1 MTHSPP
7 SNRLNFFKRA
17 MPMLALAV
25 SAGFVSAPAWAQAP
39 RANTP
44 IGNQATATYSDGSA
58 IPRSVQSNSVLTT
71 VQQIAAVDLT
81 DPRTIS
87 AAPGAPVNFPH
98 TIQNNGNGTD
108 SFTITAVDA
117 AGDDFNI
124 TPLIYADANQDG
136 VPDNNTPIT
145 QTPSLAPGE
154 KFNFVVVG
162 RVPNNQAAPQTANIT
177 VSTASV
183 FNTGITDTNTD
194 TVRVSTNAVV
204 TLLKS
209 IDKSSG
215 TPANNPFTYTL
226 RYTNNSNV
234 AATAVTITDLLNP
247 ALNYNAGSGRWS
259 AASGIALTDAD
270 DTGVDPTGISYKYDS
285 ATRTITAVIASVP
298 ARTTGSVTFTVNLPA
313 NARPGII
320 PNVASLSYNDGTATR
335 NDTSNN
341 VDLTVN
347 QTASLTFAD
356 DSKGP
361 VAQGSTVTFANVLTN
376 TGNGVD
382 TFDITFNGAN
392 NFPAGTTFQLFK
404 PDGTGLDG
412 AATLLDTNGNSIPDT
427 GPLQPGASYNV
438 IVKAIL
444 PATSTA
450 TGPFVV
456 TLVGTSNG
464 PGKPS
469 DPATDT
475 VTSVTSA
482 KVELTNIND
491 NGSNQGAGDLTG
503 APVTVLTGLPGT
515 TQRFTLTVAN
525 QSGTNDN
532 YALAYST
539 TNAFAPATIAPN
551 GYTVTFRDTAGNVI
565 TNTGNIAPTSS
576 INIFADVFIPA
587 SAPNNQSVD
596 LYFRVLSG
604 ASGASDVKFDRVT
617 AGLVRNLTITPNN
630 VGQVFPGS
638 SVNYAH
644 TITNNGNADELNVT
658 LNTDDNTAGFSSV
671 TYFDADGDGQMSQT
685 EQNAGP
691 LVSGGPLTSIAPG
704 GTVKV
709 IVQVFGPSNQFTSG
723 AVNTTTLT
731 ATADSGQTASATDTT
746 TIVAGDV
753 VLTKTQSVNGATPTQ
768 SNVTA
773 LPGAT
778 ITYSVLVRNTG
789 GASVTDVVVSDT
801 IPDYTTYVAGSASYT
816 PQGGTA
822 TTTGVVAPTGGT
834 GTITWTIPTIAANS
848 SATVTFSVTINQ

>member
-1 MTHSPP
+1 MTTSPP
-7 SNRLNFFKRA
+7 SKPLNFFKRA
-17 MPMLALAV
+17 LPMLALAV

-39 RANTP
+39 RAGTP
-44 IGNQATATYSDGSA
+44 IGNQATATYSDGSN
-58 IPRSVQSNSVLTT
+58 IQRNVQSNSVVTT

-108 SFTITAVDA
+108 SFTISAVDA

-162 RVPNNQAAPQTANIT
+162 RVPNAQTSTQTATIT

-209 IDKSSG
+209 LDKSSG
-215 TPANNPFTYTL
+215 TSANNPFTYTL

-234 AATAVTITDLLNP
+234 AATAVTITDVLNP
-247 ALNYNAGSGRWS
+247 ALNYNTGSGRWS
-259 AASGIALTDAD
+259 ASGGTALTDAD
-270 DTGVDPTGISYKYDS
+270 DTGVDPTGINYRYDS

-320 PNVASLSYNDGTATR
+320 PNVANLSYNDGTATR

-382 TFDITFNGAN
+382 TFDITFGTNT
-392 NFPAGTTFQLFK
+392 FPAGTTFQLFK

-412 AATLLDTNGNSIPDT
+412 AATLLDTNGNGIPDT
-427 GPLQPGASYNV
+427 GPLQPGTSYNV

-456 TLVGTSNG
+456 NLLGTSNG

-475 VTSVTSA
+475 VTSVTA
-482 KVELTNIND
+482 ATVELTNINAT
-491 NGSNQGAGDLTG
+491 GSNQGAGPLTG
-503 APVTVLTGLPGT
+503 APVTVLSGLPGT

-539 TNAFAPATIAPN
+539 TNAFAPATLAPA
-551 GYTVTFRDTAGNVI
+551 GYTVTFRNAAGNVI
-565 TNTGNIAPTSS
+565 TNTGNIAPNSS
-576 INIFADVFIPA
+576 VNIFADVFIPA

-658 LNTDDNTAGFSSV
+658 VTTADNTAGFSSV
-671 TYFDADGDGQMSQT
+671 TYLDADGDGQLSQA

-691 LVSGGPLTSIAPG
+691 LTNAGTIIPG
-704 GTVKV
+704 GQVKV

-723 AVNTTTLT
+723 AVNTTTVT
-731 ATADSGQTASATDTT
+731 ATADSGQTATATDTT

-773 LPGAT
+773 LPGST

-789 GASVTDVVVSDT
+789 GAPVSNVVVSDT
-801 IPDYTTYVAGSASYT
+801 IPAFTTYVANSASYSLN
-816 PQGGTA
+816 GGTA